1 MSGRDQQ
8 QTTEADSVEDFFD
21 TTGGEFSTGDFDD
34 DLPGLEA
41 LNDRT
46 LLASKRRRVEQR
58 LEALRLR
65 DELGD
70 DNFTFDDDF

>member
-58 LEALRLR
+58 LEALRLC

-70 DNFTFDDDF
+70 DNFKFDDDF